1 MTPMLSDKIR
11 SDFPILTRQ
20 VHGKS
25 LVYLDNAA
33 TTQKPQAVIDAL
45 VGYYSG
51 YNSNVH
57 RGVHQLSQ
65 EATDAF
71 EAVRRQLQEH
81 LHAAESHEIIL
92 TKGTTDSLNLV
103 AHGFRS
109 ILKPEDEIIVTQLEH
124 HSNLV
129 PWQMLAQH
137 TGATLR
143 YVPIDGRGVLDQ
155 TVYQS
160 LLSERTKLVAVNH
173 ISNALGTINPV
184 KAMTAAA
191 HAVGA
196 VVVVDGAQALPHCSV
211 DVQDLDVDFY
221 AGSAH
226 KMYGPTGV
234 GLLYGKT
241 AWLETLPPYQGGGE
255 MISEVAMEQSSYAGL
270 PHKFEAGTPNIA
282 GVIGWGAALSWMQQV
297 GLEAIEA
304 HEQALLAYG
313 TERLLAIPGVK
324 IYGVAPE
331 KAAVLSFN
339 VAGVHP
345 YDVGTLLDQ
354 MGIAVRTGQ
363 HCTQPIMDCFGIPGT
378 IRASLAAYTSREDL
392 DALAHG
398 LERAIA
404 LLV

>member
-129 PWQMLAQH
+129 SWQMLAQH

-160 LLSERTKLVAVNH
+160 LLSERTKLVAFNH

-398 LERAIA
+398 LEKAIA

>member
-155 TVYQS
+155 TVFHS
-160 LLSERTKLVAVNH
+160 LLSERTKLVAFNH

-221 AGSAH
+221 TGSAH

-339 VAGVHP
+339 VEGVHP

-398 LERAIA
+398 LEKAIA

>member
-137 TGATLR
+137 TRATLR

-160 LLSERTKLVAVNH
+160 LLSERTKLVAFNH

-398 LERAIA
+398 LEKAIA

>member
-1 MTPMLSDKIR
+1 MLSDIIR

-160 LLSERTKLVAVNH
+160 LLSERTKLVAFNH

-398 LERAIA
+398 LEKAIA

>member
-160 LLSERTKLVAVNH
+160 LLSERTKLVAFNH

-297 GLEAIEA
+297 GLKAIEA

-398 LERAIA
+398 LEKAIA

>member
-143 YVPIDGRGVLDQ
+143 YVPIDGCGVLDQ

-160 LLSERTKLVAVNH
+160 LLSERTKLVAFNH

-398 LERAIA
+398 LEKAIA

>member
-129 PWQMLAQH
+129 SWQMLAQH

-160 LLSERTKLVAVNH
+160 LLSERTKLVAFNH

-304 HEQALLAYG
+304 HEQALLTYG

-398 LERAIA
+398 LEKAIA

>member
-1 MTPMLSDKIR
+1 MTPMLSDIIR

-160 LLSERTKLVAVNH
+160 LLSERTKLVAFNH

-234 GLLYGKT
+234 GLLYGKA

-398 LERAIA
+398 LEKAIA

>member
-160 LLSERTKLVAVNH
+160 LLSERTKLVAFNH

-221 AGSAH
+221 TGSAH

-398 LERAIA
+398 LEKAIA

>member
-1 MTPMLSDKIR
+1 MLSDKIR

-160 LLSERTKLVAVNH
+160 LLSERTKLVAFNH

-378 IRASLAAYTSREDL
+378 IRASLAVYTSREDL

-398 LERAIA
+398 LEKAIA

>member
-155 TVYQS
+155 TVFHS
-160 LLSERTKLVAVNH
+160 LLSERTKLVAFNH

-221 AGSAH
+221 TGSAH

-297 GLEAIEA
+297 GLGAIEA

-398 LERAIA
+398 LEKAIA

>member
-1 MTPMLSDKIR
+1 MTPMLSDIIR

-81 LHAAESHEIIL
+81 LHAAESHKIIL

-160 LLSERTKLVAVNH
+160 LLSERTKLVAFNH

-345 YDVGTLLDQ
+345 YDVGSLLDQ

-398 LERAIA
+398 LEKAIA

>member
-160 LLSERTKLVAVNH
+160 LLSERTKLVAFNH

-196 VVVVDGAQALPHCSV
+196 VVAVDGAQALPHCSV

-313 TERLLAIPGVK
+313 TERLLTIPGVK

-398 LERAIA
+398 LEKAIA